1 MKSTL
6 SKKLLILFWLIFNQ
20 TICKAQVGVSFGFKP
35 GFLMAHQEVMQHLRS
50 HLIGAD
56 IAFEKDMRHKSW
68 ADKYQN
74 PVAQLGLSYY
84 DLRNDLTGQIISL
97 DFRLGFG
104 VFTIKNT
111 EFRLRMGS
119 GLGFATK
126 VYNSNTNR
134 RNQVLGSHLN
144 MKMDFAF
151 LFKSNLPKNYF
162 LEYGLA
168 ASHFSNANFKLPNLG
183 YNLPLLMIRTGWLPQ
198 SIQPAE
204 YSTEKPLYAVESTFA
219 FTRRQS
225 NISRPV
231 DIIIYGMQ
239 VRGIKNNN
247 KVIALRAGIDLMMDK
262 NYAYYKEFEVDQ
274 KALTFS
280 NQFELGV
287 AAGASYAVGDLKVI
301 TELGAHLVTPQ
312 DMKRVLYQRLGFGY
326 DLKANLLLQATLKF
340 SRGKADYME
349 LGVGYRLWQK

>member
-1 MKSTL
+1 MKSIS
-6 SKKLLILFWLIFNQ
+6 SKKLLILFCLILSQ
-20 TICKAQVGVSFGFKP
+20 TICKSQVGITFGLKP

-56 IAFEKDMRHKSW
+56 ITIEKDMRHKSW

-119 GLGFATK
+119 GLGFATE
-126 VYNSNTNR
+126 VYNNQTNR

-204 YSTEKPLYAVESTFA
+204 YSTEKPLYVVESTFV
-219 FTRRQS
+219 FTRRQT
-225 NISRPV
+225 NISRPE

-239 VRGIKNNN
+239 VRGIKNKN

-280 NQFELGV
+280 DQFELGV
-287 AAGASYAVGDLKVI
+287 AAGASYAVGDLKMI

-312 DMKRVLYQRLGFGY
+312 EMKRLFYQRLGFGY
-326 DLKANLLLQATLKF
+326 DLKGNLLLQATLKF
-340 SRGKADYME
+340 ARGKADYME
-349 LGVGYRLWQK
+349 LGLGYRLWQK